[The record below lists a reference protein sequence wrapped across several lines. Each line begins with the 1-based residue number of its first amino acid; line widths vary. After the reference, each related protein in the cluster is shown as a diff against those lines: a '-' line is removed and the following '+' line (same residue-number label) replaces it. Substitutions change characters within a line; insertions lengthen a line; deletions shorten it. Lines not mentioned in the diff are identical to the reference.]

1 MIESNNLIKI
11 YGSTFRVRE
20 KEKEQEQGEKKV
32 KIIAPASKP

>member
-20 KEKEQEQGEKKV
+20 KEQEQGEKKV